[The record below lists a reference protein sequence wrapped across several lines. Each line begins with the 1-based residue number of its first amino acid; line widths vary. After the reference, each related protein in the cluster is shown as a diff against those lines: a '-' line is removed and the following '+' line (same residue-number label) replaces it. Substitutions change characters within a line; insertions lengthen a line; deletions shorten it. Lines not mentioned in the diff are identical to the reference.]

1 MRSSIACLVVIVS
14 LLTSSVA
21 ADDKKDLDGKW
32 VVVSVERDGKPWAA
46 MKGAIRVNNGD
57 KYILTP
63 KEGKAVPG
71 TFKIDPT
78 KKPKTIDMT
87 PTEGNFKD
95 KTLLGIYELDG
106 DTLKICFAEPGKE
119 RPTDFTSKAGMVLVV
134 HKRDKP

>member
-106 DTLKICFAEPGKE
+106 DTLKICFAEPGKD
-119 RPTDFTSKAGMVLVV
+119 RPTDFTSKAGVVLVV